1 MQRFNKF
8 SRRERC
14 HFKVSIWFPEKH
26 GTQHAIITLVD
37 KVSKSVDSGDIVINM
52 FIDLRKAFDTVS
64 HIILLKKLHAYG
76 IRGNMLKLCTSY
88 LDGRSQY
95 VQYNHANSAFRNVNC
110 GVPQG
115 SIIGPLFFII
125 FMNDIFYASELLFNV
140 LYADDT
146 SIFLSHKDLQTLVQ
160 SMNNEMKHIS
170 QWLKANK
177 LTLNSE

>member
-1 MQRFNKF
+1 
-8 SRRERC
+8 
-14 HFKVSIWFPEKH
+14 
-26 GTQHAIITLVD
+26 
-37 KVSKSVDSGDIVINM
+37 M

-64 HIILLKKLHAYG
+64 HGMLHAYG

-115 SIIGPLFFII
+115 SIIGPLFFIV
-125 FMNDIFYASELLFNV
+125 FMNDIFYASGLLFNV

-146 SIFLSHKDLQTLVQ
+146 SIFY
-160 SMNNEMKHIS
+160 HIKTYR
-170 QWLKANK
+170 L
-177 LTLNSE
+177 